1 MSSVL
6 TQGCHEIEQGFQSRG
21 KLSFFRISK
30 PKIECWIYDNTQLSN
45 CLKNELINIWL
56 VLCKLYLSI
65 ITNYS
70 FFLILFFDIA
80 DFLDI
85 WKSFFIQWNIIPMI
99 RWISCNTCS
108 TVNCHYIVICEFHLL
123 FSLIIASSVSIIV
136 YNGYN
141 PVYLDFASNI
151 IYHRSL
157 SISCIH

>member
-1 MSSVL
+1 
-6 TQGCHEIEQGFQSRG
+6 
-21 KLSFFRISK
+21 
-30 PKIECWIYDNTQLSN
+30 
-45 CLKNELINIWL
+45 
-56 VLCKLYLSI
+56 
-65 ITNYS
+65 
-70 FFLILFFDIA
+70 
-80 DFLDI
+80 
-85 WKSFFIQWNIIPMI
+85 MI

-157 SISCIH
+157 SISCKTLNLDIDQIAMFEDFQAILM